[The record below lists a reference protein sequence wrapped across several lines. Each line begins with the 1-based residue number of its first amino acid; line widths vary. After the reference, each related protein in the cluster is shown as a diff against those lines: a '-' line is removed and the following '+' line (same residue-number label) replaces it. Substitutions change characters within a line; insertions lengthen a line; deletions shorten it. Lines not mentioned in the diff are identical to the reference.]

1 MISCPS
7 MQVTEVAREDPLQL
21 SRNTVQEQ
29 TAVVAF
35 TALYYSGLPF
45 QVLALPMQSSL
56 HSLLHPEAADWP
68 LVPPSHEH
76 SSAGTGHSTA
86 KGVSAWCTLGGLQ
99 RDASTGTSGGGPA

>member
-1 MISCPS
+1 

-56 HSLLHPEAADWP
+56 HSPLHPEAAILQELKKLQIALSSP
-68 LVPPSHEH
+68 LR
-76 SSAGTGHSTA
+76 AF
-86 KGVSAWCTLGGLQ
+86 KRRNRLRYC
-99 RDASTGTSGGGPA
+99 

>member
-1 MISCPS
+1 

-45 QVLALPMQSSL
+45 QVLQALPMQAGL
-56 HSLLHPEAADWP
+56 HLPRSEAAM
-68 LVPPSHEH
+68 V
-76 SSAGTGHSTA
+76 
-86 KGVSAWCTLGGLQ
+86 
-99 RDASTGTSGGGPA
+99 

>member
-1 MISCPS
+1 MRQCCIFYTALPGKSKMRLLS

-45 QVLALPMQSSL
+45 QVLALPMQCSL
-56 HSLLHPEAADWP
+56 HSPFYPEAAI
-68 LVPPSHEH
+68 L
-76 SSAGTGHSTA
+76 
-86 KGVSAWCTLGGLQ
+86 
-99 RDASTGTSGGGPA
+99 